1 MLERARAIEGQI
13 GRQRQHAGTALKTL
27 DMPPKRG
34 SVIQMQSTNIV
45 APLKHL
51 PLLDGW
57 RALSIT
63 LVLVGHLLPVGPKG
77 WALNAPTAAT
87 GMVMFFTLSGFLITR
102 FLIEDGNIKRF
113 LVRRLL
119 RIVPLGWL
127 GMLLAFAVA
136 RDASLGQIAANL
148 LFYANLPPFFLV
160 GPGSHFWS
168 LCLEV
173 QFYLSIALL
182 VAIGGARALSTIP
195 LACVAITCARIYWY
209 EPMSI
214 VTWFRADEI
223 LAGATLA
230 LVYEGWLGDRAR
242 KFVASFNPFLLLPL
256 LFASADLR
264 TGFLPFLRPYISALM
279 IGASLYNARPWLLQI
294 CRSRAVIYT
303 AQTSYA
309 LYVFHG
315 IFANTWLGAGDVLA
329 KYLKRPLLL
338 AVTLLCAHISTF
350 RYEKYWNMLARRL
363 TNQDRADTT
372 AVKRPL

>member
-1 MLERARAIEGQI
+1 
-13 GRQRQHAGTALKTL
+13 
-27 DMPPKRG
+27 
-34 SVIQMQSTNIV
+34 MQSTQNV
-45 APLKHL
+45 APLRHL

-63 LVLVGHLLPVGPKG
+63 LVLVGHLLPVGPSQ
-77 WALNAPTAAT
+77 WAFNAPTAAT

-102 FLIEDGNIKRF
+102 FLIEDGDIRRF
-113 LVRRLL
+113 LVRRLM

-127 GMLLAFAVA
+127 GMFLAFLVA
-136 RDASLGQIAANL
+136 GDASLEKIAGNL

-173 QFYLSIALL
+173 QFYLSIAML
-182 VAIGGARALSTIP
+182 VAIGGKRALFAIP
-195 LACVAITCARIYWY
+195 LACVAITCARLYWH

-214 VTWFRADEI
+214 VSWFRADEI

-230 LVYEGWLGDRAR
+230 LIYEGWFGDRAR
-242 KFVASFNPFLLLPL
+242 KFVAHFNLFLLAPL

-279 IGASLYNARPWLLQI
+279 IGASLYNAPLWLRQI
-294 CRSRAVIYT
+294 CQWRAVVYT

-315 IFANTWLGAGDVLA
+315 IFANTWLGSGDALI
-329 KYLKRPLLL
+329 KYAKRPLLF
-338 AVTLLCAHISTF
+338 AATVAFAHLSTF
-350 RYEKYWNMLARRL
+350 RYERYWNIMAKRL
-363 TNQDRADTT
+363 TTQARNATDPGLVPR
-372 AVKRPL
+372 

>member
-1 MLERARAIEGQI
+1 
-13 GRQRQHAGTALKTL
+13 
-27 DMPPKRG
+27 
-34 SVIQMQSTNIV
+34 MQSTKNV
-45 APLKHL
+45 AILKHL

-63 LVLVGHLLPVGPKG
+63 LVLVGHLLPVGPSN

-102 FLIEDGNIKRF
+102 FLIEDGDIRRF

-127 GMLLAFAVA
+127 GMVLAFLVA
-136 RDASLGQIAANL
+136 DDMSPVKIAGNL

-160 GPGSHFWS
+160 APGSHFWS

-182 VAIGGARALSTIP
+182 VSIGGKRALLVIP
-195 LACVAITCARIYWY
+195 LACVAITSARVYWN

-230 LVYEGWLGDRAR
+230 LIYEGWFGDRAR
-242 KFVASFNPFLLLPL
+242 KFVASFNMFLLAPI

-279 IGASLYNARPWLLQI
+279 IGASLYISPLWLRDFCQWRL
-294 CRSRAVIYT
+294 VVYT
-303 AQTSYA
+303 ARTSYA

-315 IFANTWLGAGDVLA
+315 IFANTWLGSGETFV
-329 KYLKRPLLL
+329 KYAKRPLLF
-338 AVTLLCAHISTF
+338 AVTFIFAHFSTF
-350 RYEKYWNMLARRL
+350 RYERYWNLLAKRL
-363 TNQDRADTT
+363 TTDVHARDAT
-372 AVKRPL
+372 ATR